1 VRETVKFFFMSLL
14 ELQVE
19 IERKEK
25 ELSVLRDSLKD
36 VARKILFP
44 NYYK

>member
-1 VRETVKFFFMSLL
+1 MSLL

-19 IERKEK
+19 IERKEQ
-25 ELSVLRDSLKD
+25 ELSVLKSSLKD

-44 NYYK
+44 NYYN